1 MALKEITFPL
11 TVDKIQFSKTPA
23 FLDKCVLGGKCGDFV
38 AVRPCA
44 KEYQGKTYLGILLGE
59 IAESTLVQYDDARVL
74 SIEPSLH
81 NPIIFNVLSA
91 SWFSRILLTGTM
103 HVKQKEKLYSGAGYP
118 TNETIATILWS
129 GMMYQTGQLF
139 P

>member
-44 KEYQGKTYLGILLGE
+44 GEYQGKTYLGILLGE

-74 SIEPSLH
+74 RIEPSLH
-81 NPIIFNVLSA
+81 NPIIFIPDLLTVVRGYE
-91 SWFSRILLTGTM
+91 SWFKRIRS
-103 HVKQKEKLYSGAGYP
+103 KEDLSVI
-118 TNETIATILWS
+118 TNQDIQNVWYVRALKSLQEN
-129 GMMYQTGQLF
+129 
-139 P
+139 

>member
-74 SIEPSLH
+74 HIEPSLH
-81 NPIIFNVLSA
+81 NPIIFIPDLLTVVRGYE
-91 SWFSRILLTGTM
+91 SWFKRIRTPQDLSSITDKDIGNVWY
-103 HVKQKEKLYSGAGYP
+103 VKALNTLAS
-118 TNETIATILWS
+118 S
-129 GMMYQTGQLF
+129 
-139 P
+139 